1 MQQFSEMLG
10 RASGRPA
17 GGRVDRLGIEI
28 REYAVRTRQEMDSMR
43 ICAAQIRIC
52 TELRSCSAN
61 ARQLFIGDRHSS
73 GRPACVHIRYTR
85 AYGSALNVYEMC
97 GYKNSRLFEQGE
109 VPISLR
115 FSS

>member
-1 MQQFSEMLG
+1 MLG
-10 RASGRPA
+10 RGASGRPA
-17 GGRVDRLGIEI
+17 GGPADRLGTES
-28 REYAVRTRQEMDSMR
+28 REYTVRTRKEMGSMR
-43 ICAAQIRIC
+43 ICAAKVRIF
-52 TELRSCSAN
+52 TQLRSSSAS
-61 ARQLFIGDRHSS
+61 ARELFIGDRHSS
-73 GRPACVHIRYTR
+73 GRPACAHIRYTR